1 MDGVYVL
8 VGKRWDIPSVCN
20 SPCVYEKMNGMGG
33 MGKPGMGGMGG
44 SGSGMGGMEG
54 SGMSGMGGSGMGG
67 MGGYGMG
74 SGMNGYGGGRRSQ
87 YCFKPSQFTKAECD
101 AFPSKKPK
109 QGDARKQVSIFYSQ
123 GEICDLTGKP
133 RQIEVKLKCKA
144 ADSPST
150 VSLYLLEPKTC
161 EYVLGVESPLVCDLL
176 PHADPNTGLF
186 PVGIVD
192 NIGLEKGQQE
202 DIKHAMFTKEEI
214 EKLEELKSKI
224 ANDGILEKINKDI
237 INKATGS
244 EKSSKM
250 TQESVTIADGVKTT
264 IRKVIVDGMVVS
276 TETIQEKDGVKI
288 KHSEVIK
295 ESVDTEEALKP
306 DVNQLDDEDD
316 DDDEA
321 DDMSLEEE
329 DDDEEPFGKD
339 EL

>member
-1 MDGVYVL
+1 M
-8 VGKRWDIPSVCN
+8 
-20 SPCVYEKMNGMGG
+20 
-33 MGKPGMGGMGG
+33 
-44 SGSGMGGMEG
+44 
-54 SGMSGMGGSGMGG
+54 
-67 MGGYGMG
+67 
-74 SGMNGYGGGRRSQ
+74 
-87 YCFKPSQFTKAECD
+87 
-101 AFPSKKPK
+101 
-109 QGDARKQVSIFYSQ
+109 
-123 GEICDLTGKP
+123 
-133 RQIEVKLKCKA
+133 
-144 ADSPST
+144 
-150 VSLYLLEPKTC
+150 
-161 EYVLGVESPLVCDLL
+161 L

-192 NIGLEKGQQE
+192 NIGLEKGQPE

-264 IRKVIVDGMVVS
+264 IRKVIVNGMVVS

-288 KHSEVIK
+288 KHSEVLK
-295 ESVDTEEALKP
+295 ESIETEEALKP

-316 DDDEA
+316 DDDET